1 MQVRLFLL
9 SITVIIQFLL
19 ELTVGRVF
27 LAPSFLPLVL
37 VYLAEN
43 HGRKWAVDGA
53 FWSGLGLDL
62 LLHQPLGSSSLAL
75 LAGLY
80 AAGILGEVSSGEG
93 RGSFLLMAA
102 MAVLVSDSVFII
114 VASRPFGSGF
124 SSLLLLSLPRTL
136 ITAASGAL
144 IISAVTLFAHIKA
157 HRVSG

>member
-1 MQVRLFLL
+1 MQFRLLLL
-9 SITVIIQFLL
+9 SVTVVIQFLL
-19 ELTVGRVF
+19 ELTVGRVL
-27 LAPSFLPLVL
+27 LAPSLLPLVL

-62 LLHQPLGSSSLAL
+62 LLHQPLGSSSLAM

-80 AAGILGEVSSGEG
+80 TAGILGEVSAGEG
-93 RGSFLLMAA
+93 RGSFLLMV
-102 MAVLVSDSVFII
+102 AVAVVVSDSVFII

-124 SSLLLLSLPRTL
+124 SSLLLLSLPRAV
-136 ITAASGAL
+136 ITTAFGAL
-144 IISAVTLFAHIKA
+144 IISTGTWFAHIRA